1 MCLALPAYIQ
11 VLMSPNL
18 HLSLST
24 YLYGA
29 TLNQTYGAAA
39 ELAAEFVWNQ
49 LYNGTIILDTITLS
63 NCKQSS
69 TLNSYNS
76 GMVIEGLSDLQTY
89 NMTWTPR

>member
-1 MCLALPAYIQ
+1 MP
-11 VLMSPNL
+11 MSLNL
-18 HLSLST
+18 RLSLST
-24 YLYGA
+24 YLFEA
-29 TLNQTYGAAA
+29 TLNQTYSTAA
-39 ELAAEFVWNQ
+39 ESAAEFIWNQ

-63 NCKQSS
+63 NCEQSS